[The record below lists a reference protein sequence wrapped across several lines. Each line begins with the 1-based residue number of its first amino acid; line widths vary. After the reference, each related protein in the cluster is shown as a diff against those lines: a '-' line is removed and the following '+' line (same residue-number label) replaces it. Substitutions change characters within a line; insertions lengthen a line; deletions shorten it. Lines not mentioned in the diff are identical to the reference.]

1 MSTSMR
7 PNRSTAVLTAASA
20 STRLV
25 TSSLTASRSSD
36 CPKACDTRL
45 LSRAVATTACPAA
58 KAAFAKSTPIPRLA
72 PVMNQTL
79 LLLITTPWLSATV
92 PANSACRTRAP
103 LASRSASFDDTGL
116 CLSVRLGIGSDRQTA
131 SPQGRFDD
139 ATFNRSAASFENPD
153 HVSIVIHTYRW
164 RLGLAEGE
172 ATYDTL
178 ERRLAVGPGIA

>member
-1 MSTSMR
+1 MSTSIR
-7 PNRSTAVLTAASA
+7 PNRSTAALTAASA

-25 TSSLTASRSSD
+25 TSSLTASRSFD

-92 PANSACRTRAP
+92 PANRACRTRAP
-103 LASRSASFDDTGL
+103 LASRSASFDDTSL
-116 CLSVRLGIGSDRQTA
+116 CLSVRLGIRRQGAQRLWPSRVRDRDLVTELRE
-131 SPQGRFDD
+131 SPRECFTHLHERGVGAERVIVAACGHRRF
-139 ATFNRSAASFENPD
+139 N
-153 HVSIVIHTYRW
+153 V
-164 RLGLAEGE
+164 
-172 ATYDTL
+172 
-178 ERRLAVGPGIA
+178 